1 MRKRWAG
8 AQSTCEEGV
17 GGLRGPVCLKSK
29 STPEAG
35 GCRSRRTGWAAV
47 WEGAAVSGRL
57 GLLRQM
63 TGATEGSRVGG
74 NSM

>member
-29 STPEAG
+29 RTPEAG
-35 GCRSRRTGWAAV
+35 GRSPAGQAGRQFGKELQYQAGWACCD
-47 WEGAAVSGRL
+47 R
-57 GLLRQM
+57 
-63 TGATEGSRVGG
+63 
-74 NSM
+74 